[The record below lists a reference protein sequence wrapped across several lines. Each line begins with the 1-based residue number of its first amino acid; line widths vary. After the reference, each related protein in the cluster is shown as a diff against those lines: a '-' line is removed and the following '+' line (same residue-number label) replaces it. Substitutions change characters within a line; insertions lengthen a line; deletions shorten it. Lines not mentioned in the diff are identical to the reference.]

1 MGLFKTKEPEVVE
14 VRGNK
19 LVCPIC
25 SCDKFWNR
33 NAQLNTSVASF
44 FGLDWANK
52 SATCFVCADC
62 TYIYWFLG

>member
-1 MGLFKTKEPEVVE
+1 TREPEVVE

-19 LVCPIC
+19 LVCQIC
-25 SCDKFWNR
+25 SSDKFWNR

-44 FGLDWANK
+44 FGFDWANK

-62 TYIYWFLG
+62 TYVYWFLG